1 MKCWWT
7 QQGVQ
12 IIRAVSSLRA
22 EWTAG
27 NRVAY
32 RGLRRLR
39 QIPPRAG
46 STGPWEDLL
55 VCSVLPPLWELGF
68 LIHIQEALGEQRSR
82 PDDRK
87 GREMAVMGFT

>member
-1 MKCWWT
+1 MRCWWT
-7 QQGVQ
+7 QQRVQ
-12 IIRAVSSLRA
+12 IIRAEGSLRA

-32 RGLRRLR
+32 KGLRRLR
-39 QIPPRAG
+39 QIQPSAG

-68 LIHIQEALGEQRSR
+68 LMHIQEALGEQRPR

-87 GREMAVMGFT
+87 GREMEVMGFT